1 MMPRIE
7 LKHELADL
15 EARLGL
21 LPRERLQAAVRAI
34 NRTMTTVRA
43 ESARALQREY
53 PGVRIADL
61 KRRLRFKRAS
71 QREPSAMLEFSG
83 RRIALY
89 DNFGMRGIGKW
100 GVRFSK
106 LPWRLEGVGG
116 DPVSPEILA
125 RAFRNR
131 GRGGRAT
138 VFSRWTKHRLSH
150 EVLVAPGP
158 ARAFAERGIGD
169 AMTRLARTRF
179 ATVFLQEANFRLSK
193 RKA

>member
-7 LKHELADL
+7 LKHTLADL
-15 EARLGL
+15 EVRLGL
-21 LPRERLQAAVRAI
+21 LPKEREQAAVRAI

-53 PGVRIADL
+53 PGVKIADL
-61 KRRLRFKRAS
+61 KRRLRFKRAT
-71 QREPSAMLEFSG
+71 RAEPNAYLDFSG

-89 DNFGMRGIGKW
+89 GNFGMRAFGKW
-100 GVRFSK
+100 GVRFTK

-116 DPVSPEILA
+116 DPVSTEILA

-138 VFSRWTKHRLSH
+138 VFARWTKVRQSQ

-158 ARAFAERGIGD
+158 ARAFAERGIGE
-169 AMTRLARTRF
+169 AMTRFARQRF
-179 ATVFLQEANFRLSK
+179 ATVFIQEARFRLSK
-193 RKA
+193 R